1 MSKAALAGIRVLD
14 LCDHRGEMAGRVL
27 ADLGAEVI
35 CVEPPDGSKSR
46 LRGPFNTAG
55 ESLWW
60 ATFALG
66 KKSVALDLASPE
78 GRDDFLDLIATA
90 DVCLESFLPGVLENL
105 ELDYDRLAERN
116 PRLIVASIT
125 PFGQDG
131 PRASDASTDLTLE
144 ASGGLIG
151 MQGDTD
157 RPPIPVGFP
166 QASLHAGVQAA
177 ADVLIAL
184 YARETLGTGQHL
196 DVSAQSAVVWTLM
209 NATGWPSVVGVNPPG
224 FCDTRHLPRATPVE
238 GMRPPRL
245 FECKDGHA
253 TFGVHLPGVG
263 ERTMAGAIEWLRVAH
278 PDLVDGELLDV
289 DWTRWM
295 SLVLDG
301 TIPVDVYNRAFDT
314 VADAFQRCN
323 KTELLALAVEK
334 KLLIAPVLN
343 TEDLFR
349 DEQLLSRD
357 FWQDVG
363 GISFAGPFAKLSK
376 TPISYRGPAP
386 KLDADRAILESKDPM
401 PVERFA
407 GRASGKRA
415 LAGLKV
421 ADFAW
426 VGVGPIMSKALA
438 DHGAD
443 VIHIESSQ
451 RLDVLRTIGPFK
463 DRQPG
468 PNRSHFFNNFN
479 TNKKSIDLNFKDP
492 SDLEFARRIADWADV
507 IVESFVPGNMAK
519 YGLDYET
526 LAKKNP
532 QLVMMSTCMRG
543 QTGPHSSYGG
553 FGNQGAA
560 LAGLFSIT
568 GWPDRAP
575 VGPWGAYTD
584 FIAPRF
590 GVAAILAALH
600 HRTVTGEGQYI
611 DLSQIEAGIQF
622 MGPLISAS
630 DELRVQNPGMD
641 SLYCCPHG
649 VYTAD
654 DGMSF
659 VAIAVENDIQWQS
672 LARVLGFGDEEAGW
686 GFQERVT
693 HKEKIDAAVTSWISN
708 KSAQA
713 GESTLLADGVP
724 AHQVL
729 WPTQLYEDPQLVH
742 RNFFQELDHPEIGMA
757 HYDGHVTKFSS
768 TPPIL
773 STAGPVLGQHSEEI
787 RKRFADDAVKARS
800 G

>member
-1 MSKAALAGIRVLD
+1 MSSGALAGIRVLD

-35 CVEPPDGSKSR
+35 CIEPLEGSKSR
-46 LRGPFNTAG
+46 LKGPFSASG

-66 KKSVALDLASPE
+66 KKSVAVDLESVA
-78 GRDDFLDLIATA
+78 GRCDFLRLVETA
-90 DVCLESFLPGVLENL
+90 DVCLESFAPRFLESL
-105 ELDYDRLAERN
+105 ELSYGDLAARN
-116 PRLIVASIT
+116 PRLVFASIT

-131 PRASDASTDLTLE
+131 PRANDASTDLTLE
-144 ASGGLIG
+144 ANGGLIG
-151 MQGDTD
+151 LQGDPD

-184 YARETLGTGQHL
+184 YAREGSGTGQYL
-196 DVSAQSAVVWTLM
+196 DVSTQSAVVWTLM

-224 FCDTRHLPRATPVE
+224 FCDTRHLPRATPLE

-245 FECKDGHA
+245 FQCKDGYA

-263 ERTMAGAIEWLRVAH
+263 ERTMAGAIEWLQEAH
-278 PDLVDGELLDV
+278 PDLVDDELLAV
-289 DWTRWM
+289 DWARWM
-295 SLVLDG
+295 RLVEDG
-301 TIPVDVYNRAFDT
+301 TIAVDVYNRAFDT
-314 VADAFQRCN
+314 VAEAFKRCS
-323 KTELLALAVEK
+323 KTELLVLAVEK
-334 KLLIAPVLN
+334 KLLIAPVLD
-343 TEDLFR
+343 TRDLFR
-349 DEQLLSRD
+349 DEHLLNRD
-357 FWQDVG
+357 FWQE
-363 GISFAGPFAKLSK
+363 ISGLQFAGPFAKLSK
-376 TPISYRGPAP
+376 TPIAFRAPAP
-386 KLDADRAILESKDPM
+386 RLNADQALLKSSSVL
-401 PVERFA
+401 PVENFA
-407 GRASGKRA
+407 GYASEKRA
-415 LAGLKV
+415 LEGLKV

-479 TNKKSIDLNFKDP
+479 TNKKSIDLNFKD
-492 SDLEFARRIADWADV
+492 SGDLEVARRIADWADV
-507 IVESFVPGNMAK
+507 LVESFVPGNMAK

-526 LAKKNP
+526 LVERNP

-543 QTGPHSSYGG
+543 QTGPHRSYGG

-590 GVAAILAALH
+590 GVAAIMAALR
-600 HRTVTGEGQYI
+600 HRQMTGAGQYI

-622 MGPLISAS
+622 MGPLVSAA
-630 DELRVQNPGMD
+630 DELLVQNPGMD
-641 SLYCCPHG
+641 SLYLCPHG
-649 VYTAD
+649 VYTAQD
-654 DGMSF
+654 DVSYLA
-659 VAIAVENDIQWQS
+659 VAVESDAQWWN
-672 LARVLGFGDEEAGW
+672 LAKVVGLGDEAAGW
-686 GFQERVT
+686 DFQQRV
-693 HKEKIDAAVTSWISN
+693 KNRGEIDRAIEHWVGN
-708 KSAQA
+708 RRAQA
-713 GESTLLADGVP
+713 GETELLANNVP

-729 WPTQLYEDPQLVH
+729 WPTQLYEDAQLRH
-742 RNFFQELDHPEIGMA
+742 RDFFLALDHPEIGTA
-757 HYDGHVTKFSS
+757 HYDGHVTKFSA
-768 TPPIL
+768 TPPML
-773 STAGPVLGQHSEEI
+773 STAAPTLGQHSDEI
-787 RKRFADDAVKARS
+787 RKRFAN
-800 G
+800 